1 MELSRMVKLLEY
13 IGKYYD
19 MSMSVRP
26 TVYTNDVLRSCYD
39 TLIKED
45 PAYSLIA
52 VPLFGHLK
60 IQAIIDAED
69 SSEWYFKSFKE
80 FPATNKKGSIHRA
93 AII

>member
-19 MSMSVRP
+19 ISMSVRP

-69 SSEWYFKSFKE
+69 SSE
-80 FPATNKKGSIHRA
+80 
-93 AII
+93 